1 MIIDESL
8 IGKIVVRIGLDG
20 YADRL
25 FMIDKLTFVSDK
37 SMLRIE
43 YSKFFDLDEAHSLI
57 LASGVKCLDGR
68 FVTRK
73 NNQNIHLPSID
84 MLKTAFYN
92 CDNIV
97 MKMACIKTLNEG
109 CFNLLNKVIDSTFDT
124 QIKTQDNV

>member
-1 MIIDESL
+1 MIIDETL
-8 IGKIVVRIGLDG
+8 IGKMVVRIGLDG

-25 FMIDKLTFVSDK
+25 FLIDKLTFVSDK

-57 LASGVKCLDGR
+57 LASGVKCLYGR

-97 MKMACIKTLNEG
+97 
-109 CFNLLNKVIDSTFDT
+109 IDRKS
-124 QIKTQDNV
+124 VV